1 MISKRRART
10 SKSLLL
16 ISILIAVI
24 TAAMA
29 PRAYAQHPIFDPS
42 LESNKETLNQQ
53 RKLYS
58 QSRQLIARRDWRA
71 LLKQRQQCFN
81 IFNNIFSQA
90 RAKAANDF
98 AI

>member
-29 PRAYAQHPIFDPS
+29 PRAYAEHPIFDPS
-42 LESNKETLNQQ
+42 LESNKETFNQQ

-58 QSRQLIARRDWRA
+58 QSL
-71 LLKQRQQCFN
+71 
-81 IFNNIFSQA
+81 
-90 RAKAANDF
+90 
-98 AI
+98 